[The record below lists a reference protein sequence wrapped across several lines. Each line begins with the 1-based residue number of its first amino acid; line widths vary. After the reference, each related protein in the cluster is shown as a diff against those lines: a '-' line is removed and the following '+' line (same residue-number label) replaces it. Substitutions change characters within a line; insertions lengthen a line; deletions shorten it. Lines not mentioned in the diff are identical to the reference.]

1 MGTDRILHKAIISP
15 RFGRYGLRK
24 SRGESMP
31 EIATKIST
39 PGKNI
44 YGCISESGNV
54 CFRWLALMW
63 FILQRI
69 KNSLCLIG
77 SAGM

>member
-1 MGTDRILHKAIISP
+1 
-15 RFGRYGLRK
+15 
-24 SRGESMP
+24 MP

-39 PGKNI
+39 LGKNI
-44 YGCISESGNV
+44 YSCVSESGNV
-54 CFRWLALMW
+54 CFRWLAVLC

-77 SAGM
+77 NMGM